1 MEVKF
6 KKSVFK
12 EVEKL
17 PKNVQ
22 LLYKKF
28 IIELQSEGLAIQ
40 GWNLKKMAGTS
51 NEYRAKLNQSYRV
64 IIEYVKPD
72 LIIVKVASREGVYK

>member
-17 PKNVQ
+17 PKNIQ
-22 LLYKKF
+22 ILYKKF
-28 IIELQSEGLAIQ
+28 LIELAKDGLAMKD
-40 GWNLKKMAGTS
+40 GNLKKWPVAGT
-51 NEYRAKLNQSYRV
+51 NIGQN
-64 IIEYVKPD
+64 
-72 LIIVKVASREGVYK
+72 

>member
-1 MEVKF
+1 MELAMEVKF

-28 IIELQSEGLAIQ
+28 IIELQSEG
-40 GWNLKKMAGTS
+40 
-51 NEYRAKLNQSYRV
+51 
-64 IIEYVKPD
+64 
-72 LIIVKVASREGVYK
+72 VYK